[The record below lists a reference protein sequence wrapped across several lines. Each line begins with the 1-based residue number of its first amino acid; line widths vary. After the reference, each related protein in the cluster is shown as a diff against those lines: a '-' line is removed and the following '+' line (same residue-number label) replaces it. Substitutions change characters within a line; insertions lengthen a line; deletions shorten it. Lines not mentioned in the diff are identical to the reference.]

1 MICGMAVIGGNL
13 DVGGSLDVVG
23 TLDVGSLEVGA
34 VGKVGW
40 GGRIMGVSGVV

>member
-34 VGKVGW
+34 VGKVG
-40 GGRIMGVSGVV
+40 